1 MLSLARTSS
10 AALATSRQAVRRLA
24 RPGTS
29 RQLLSRSTQ
38 QVVQRRCYAAV
49 EPFMSTRSAV
59 LSVLNNIGSKREI
72 EQYLAQFSSVSSPQ
86 FAVIKVGGAIL
97 TDHLDSLV
105 SALSQLYHMGL
116 YPVIVHGG
124 GPQLNKLLEEAGIEP
139 EYEEGIRITD
149 GKTLGVARKLFL
161 QENLKLVEA
170 LADKGVHAWPITSG
184 VLQAE
189 YLDKEKWKF
198 VGRVTSINKEPIE
211 NAIRNGYLPI
221 LPSMAETFEGQVL
234 NVNADVA
241 AGEIARAIE
250 PLKIVYLSE
259 KGGLFHGVTN
269 KKISAI
275 NLDEEYEDLLK
286 EPWVRYGTR
295 LKIKELKALL
305 DDLPKSSSVAIIHPD
320 HLQRELFTDTG
331 AGTLIRRGNKLIT
344 ATNID
349 SMGDVNQLKKT
360 LIRDREGLDASSV
373 VDRYLQGLSEREFKA
388 YFDENMD
395 ALGIVLPPSEGS
407 AIAHLATFTVTK
419 HGWLN
424 NISDNVF
431 QNLKRDYSS
440 LMWTVNQNDEN
451 LTWFF
456 ERADGSVSKDGEVLF
471 WYGVES
477 LDQVRELIAEFT
489 QKGRRMFG
497 DINLESQ
504 LHRAAKAAF
513 GLSEEA
519 VARQQARAYSTMA
532 SSARSSNPIG
542 RTTQFASRTRPTLRT
557 ARSTSSLSSRGYAT
571 TTNPN
576 PPYGNKQKS
585 RDYPA
590 KVALIG
596 ARGYTGQALIDL
608 LNRHPNMDLRH
619 VSSRELA
626 GKKLQGYTKRDITY
640 ENLTAEDVRRL
651 ADSGSIDCWVM
662 ALPNGVCA
670 PFVEAI
676 DQSGSDSLIVDLSA
690 DYRFDDKWTYGLPEL
705 VDRGVI
711 AQAKRIANPG
721 CYATA
726 AQVGIAPLLKYIGG
740 QPSIFGVSGYS
751 GAGTKPSPKNDVNN
765 LTGNIIPYS
774 QVDHIHEKEVSN
786 QLGVEVAFMPHVAV
800 WFQGIHVSHINAMVQ
815 FVKANRT
822 QHTISIPLSEKMN
835 ARDIRN
841 LYQDRYAGEK
851 LIKVIGEAPS
861 VKNIAGRHGVEVGGF
876 AVHSSGKRVVV
887 NATIDNLLK
896 GAATQ
901 CLRTFYLQLPYTIT
915 NDDQKT

>member
-1 MLSLARTSS
+1 MSLARTSS
-10 AALATSRQAVRRLA
+10 AALASSRQATRRLA
-24 RPGTS
+24 RAGSS
-29 RQLLSRSTQ
+29 RQLLSWSTQ
-38 QVVQRRCYAAV
+38 QFAQRRFYAAV
-49 EPFMSTRSAV
+49 EPFGSTRSAV

-198 VGRVTSINKEPIE
+198 VGRVTSINKAPIE

-221 LPSMAETFEGQVL
+221 LPSMAETSEGQVL

-344 ATNID
+344 ATDVD
-349 SMGDVNQLKKT
+349 SMGDVSQLKKT
-360 LIRDREGLDASSV
+360 LIRDRDGLDASAV
-373 VDRYLQGLSEREFKA
+373 VDRYLQGLGKREFKA

-395 ALGIVLPPSEGS
+395 ALGIVLPPSGGS

-440 LMWTVNQNDEN
+440 LMWTVSQNDEN

-519 VARQQARAYSTMA
+519 VARQQARAYSTMT
-532 SSARSSNPIG
+532 SSARSSNSSG
-542 RTTQFASRTRPTLRT
+542 RTTQFTSTKRPALRT
-557 ARSTSSLSSRGYAT
+557 SISTSSLSSRGYAT

-640 ENLTAEDVRRL
+640 ENLSAEDVRRL
-651 ADSGSIDCWVM
+651 ADSGTIDCWVM

-676 DQSGSDSLIVDLSA
+676 DQSGSDALIVDLSA

-786 QLGVEVAFMPHVAV
+786 QLGTEVAFMPHVAV
-800 WFQGIHVSHINAMVQ
+800 WFQGIHVSHTT
-815 FVKANRT
+815 R
-822 QHTISIPLSEKMN
+822 
-835 ARDIRN
+835 
-841 LYQDRYAGEK
+841 
-851 LIKVIGEAPS
+851 
-861 VKNIAGRHGVEVGGF
+861 
-876 AVHSSGKRVVV
+876 
-887 NATIDNLLK
+887 
-896 GAATQ
+896 
-901 CLRTFYLQLPYTIT
+901 
-915 NDDQKT
+915 

>member
-1 MLSLARTSS
+1 MLSLAARSS
-10 AALATSRQAVRRLA
+10 IATAPRAISRRLA
-24 RPGTS
+24 IRTPRNST
-29 RQLLSRSTQ
+29 LLPRASIHA
-38 QVVQRRCYAAV
+38 VQRRNYAAH
-49 EPFMSTRSAV
+49 EPAQSTRSAV
-59 LSVLNNIGSKREI
+59 LSVLSNIGSKREI

-97 TDHLDSLV
+97 TDHLESLC

-124 GPQLNKLLEEAGIEP
+124 GPQLNKLLEEAGVTP

-149 GKTLGVARKLFL
+149 PKTLGVARKLFL
-161 QENLKLVEA
+161 QENLKLVNA
-170 LADKGVHAWPITSG
+170 LAAKGVQAWPITSG

-189 YLDKEKWKF
+189 YLDQEKYKL
-198 VGRVTSINKEPIE
+198 VGKIVGVNKAPIE
-211 NAIRNGYLPI
+211 NAIKNGCLPI
-221 LPSMAETFEGQVL
+221 LTSMAETFDGQIL

-259 KGGLFHGVTN
+259 KGGLFHGVTQ

-275 NLDEEYEDLLK
+275 NLDEEYEGLMG
-286 EPWVRYGTR
+286 ESWVRYGTR
-295 LKIKELKALL
+295 LKIKEMKALL
-305 DDLPKSSSVAIIHPD
+305 DDLPKSSSVAIIHPE

-344 ATNID
+344 TSNVNE
-349 SMGDVNQLKKT
+349 MGDINELKSI
-360 LIRDREGLDASSV
+360 LVRDREGVDANAV
-373 VDRYLQGLSEREFKA
+373 IDRYLQGLGQRDFKA

-395 ALGIVLPPSEGS
+395 TLGIVLPPSQPLS
-407 AIAHLATFTVTK
+407 IAHLATFTVTK
-419 HGWLN
+419 NGWLS
-424 NISDNVF
+424 NIADNVF
-431 QNLKRDYSS
+431 QTLKKEHPR

-456 ERADGSVSKDGEVLF
+456 ERADGSVSKGGEVLF
-471 WYGVES
+471 WYGIEDLS
-477 LDQVRELIAEFT
+477 QVRELMAEFT

-504 LHRAAKAAF
+504 LHRAASAAF

-519 VARQQARAYSTMA
+519 VARQQARAYSTM
-532 SSARSSNPIG
+532 SSSQTQGISKLSSG
-542 RTTQFASRTRPTLRT
+542 RTFSSRSRPALRT
-557 ARSTSSLSSRGYAT
+557 SRSMSSIGLRGIAT
-571 TTNPN
+571 GANPN
-576 PPYGNKQKS
+576 PPYGNKQRS
-585 RDYPA
+585 RDWPA

-640 ENLTAEDVRRL
+640 ENLSAEDVRKL
-651 ADSGSIDCWVM
+651 ADSGTIDVWVM

-690 DYRFDDKWTYGLPEL
+690 DYRFDSKWTYGLPEL
-705 VDRGVI
+705 VDRAEI
-711 AQAKRIANPG
+711 ANAKRIANPG

-726 AQVGIAPLLKYIGG
+726 AQVGIAPLLEHLGG

-751 GAGTKPSPKNDVNN
+751 GAGTKPSPKNDTEN
-765 LTGNIIPYS
+765 LKNNIIPYS
-774 QVDHIHEKEVSN
+774 LVDHIHEREVSA
-786 QLGVEVAFMPHVAV
+786 QLGTEVAFMPHVAA
-800 WFQGIHVSHINAMVQ
+800 WFQGIH
-815 FVKANRT
+815 
-822 QHTISIPLSEKMN
+822 HTISIPLNKKMT

-851 LIKVIGEAPS
+851 LVKVIGESPS
-861 VKNIAGRHGVEVGGF
+861 VKNIAGRHGVDVGGF

-901 CLRTFYLQLPYTIT
+901 CLQNMNLALGYGEYDGIPL
-915 NDDQKT
+915 D